1 MTDPG
6 APVRVRF
13 CPSPTGNPHVGMVR
27 TALFNWAFARHH
39 GGTFVFR
46 IEDTDSLRDTEQS
59 YQDLL
64 AAMKWLGLDWDE
76 GPQVGGPYEPY
87 RQSQRRELYEDV
99 AQQLLDAGLAY
110 HCYCTPEE
118 LEARREAAR
127 SKGLPPGY
135 DGHCRTLSNN
145 EVGEYVAEGRL
156 PAVRFR
162 MPDGPLTWDDMV
174 RGPLSFDSE
183 HVPDYVIVRANGDPL
198 YPLVNPVDD
207 AAMRITH
214 VLRGE
219 DLLSSTPRQLAMY
232 DALRQIGVA
241 VGERPRFGHL
251 PYVMG
256 EGNRKLSKRDKESSL
271 NLYREQGFLPE
282 GLLNYLA
289 LLGWSLP
296 RGWPLPVDRPPPP
309 GTDLT
314 ARAADRERD
323 VFTVD
328 ELVAA
333 FDIGRVNPNPARFDM
348 KKCTAINA
356 EHIRWLPQD
365 VLAERLIPFLEE
377 AGLQVDRTTLQAVV
391 PLIAERITT
400 LGEAASLVRF
410 LFCAEE
416 DFAIDPAD
424 AKVIAD
430 QGQVVLVAAMAL
442 SEMSRWTAPAIE
454 ATLREALVDG
464 MGLKPRLAFTPIRVA
479 VTGRRISPPLF
490 ESLELLGRETTLRRL
505 SGARRSVG

>member
-76 GPQVGGPYEPY
+76 GPEVGGPYAPY
-87 RQSQRRELYEDV
+87 RQSQRRELYDDV

-135 DGHCRTLSNN
+135 DGHCRALS
-145 EVGEYVAEGRL
+145 ELAIDEYVAEGRL

-162 MPDGPLTWDDMV
+162 MPDGELTWDDMV
-174 RGPLSFDSE
+174 RGPLTFDSE

-232 DALRQIGVA
+232 DALLAIGVA
-241 VGERPRFGHL
+241 AGERPRFGHL

-296 RGWPLPVDRPPPP
+296 RGWPLPGDRPPPP
-309 GTDLT
+309 GTDLD
-314 ARAADRERD
+314 ARETDRERD
-323 VFTVD
+323 VFTPG

-333 FDIGRVNPNPARFDM
+333 FDIARVNPNPARFDL

-356 EHIRWLPQD
+356 EHIRWLPQEE
-365 VLAERLIPFLEE
+365 LAERLVPFLEA
-377 AGLQVDRTTLQAVV
+377 AGLHVDRELLAGVV

-400 LGEAASLVRF
+400 LGEAEALVRF

-416 DFAIDPAD
+416 DFAINPAD

-442 SEMSRWTAPAIE
+442 SETKDWTAAAIE
-454 ATLREALVDG
+454 AALREALIDG
-464 MGLKPRLAFTPIRVA
+464 MGLKPRVAFTPIRVA
-479 VTGRRISPPLF
+479 VTGGRISPPLF
-490 ESLELLGRETTLRRL
+490 ESLELLGRDTTLRRL
-505 SGARRSVG
+505 SVARRSVG